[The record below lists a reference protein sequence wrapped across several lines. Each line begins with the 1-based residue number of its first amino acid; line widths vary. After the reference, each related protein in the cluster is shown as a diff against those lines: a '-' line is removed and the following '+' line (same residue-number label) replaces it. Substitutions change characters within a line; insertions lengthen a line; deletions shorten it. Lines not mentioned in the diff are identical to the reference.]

1 MLCKIDIQSIHWSI
15 CCNLAI
21 EFKTYSIMKAKKIIV
36 GILVGFVVIAA
47 AYFAYALYIN
57 PKSPMGSAAYSNG
70 DKEISVRYY
79 RPYKKDRL
87 IFGEAADGALAPYDT
102 YWRLGANMTT
112 KLTTNQDFDF
122 AGRLLP
128 KGSYGLYAYPYAENW
143 VIYVHS
149 KTGGLSFTEPDPS
162 GILMKVNVPVQS
174 LEEPLEQFTID
185 FVDSSLRMRWDTT
198 KVVIPIH

>member
-1 MLCKIDIQSIHWSI
+1 
-15 CCNLAI
+15 
-21 EFKTYSIMKAKKIIV
+21 MKALKIII
-36 GILVGFVVIAA
+36 GLLVALVVIAA

-57 PKSPMGSAAYSNG
+57 PKSPKGSAAYSNG
-70 DKEISVRYY
+70 DKEISIRYY

-87 IFGEAADGALAPYDT
+87 IFGDVAEGALVPYDT
-102 YWRLGANMTT
+102 YWRLGANLTT
-112 KLTTNQDFDF
+112 KLTTNQDLDF
-122 AGRLLP
+122 AGRVLP

-143 VIYVHS
+143 VIYVHQ
-149 KTGGLSFTEPDPS
+149 KTGGLSFTELDPS
-162 GILMKVNVPVQS
+162 GILMKVNVPVQR

>member
-1 MLCKIDIQSIHWSI
+1 MLYTSIPKVLWDQQHI
-15 CCNLAI
+15 PMAI
-21 EFKTYSIMKAKKIIV
+21 KKSV
-36 GILVGFVVIAA
+36 FVIT
-47 AYFAYALYIN
+47 
-57 PKSPMGSAAYSNG
+57 
-70 DKEISVRYY
+70 
-79 RPYKKDRL
+79 
-87 IFGEAADGALAPYDT
+87 APIK
-102 YWRLGANMTT
+102 N
-112 KLTTNQDFDF
+112 
-122 AGRLLP
+122 LLP

-174 LEEPLEQFTID
+174 FEEPLEQFTID